1 MQWVNAEMWLVSIIE
16 TTVREKNIY
25 NLQSSVLDDH
35 KCTHW
40 PIHTHKHGKKGFI
53 TGTSALTLINVNLR
67 QRKKREEKDE
77 KEAKRRK
84 K

>member
-1 MQWVNAEMWLVSIIE
+1 MWLGSIIE

-35 KCTHW
+35 QCTHW
-40 PIHTHKHGKKGFI
+40 HILTHKHGEKGFI
-53 TGTSALTLINVNLR
+53 TGTPAPTLINVNLR

-77 KEAKRRK
+77 QEAKRREK
-84 K
+84 